1 MITLKILIA
10 SALLVSTMSTS
21 KCRKQPNK
29 EILQKIEFDYGA
41 VDDKGLMNGEVSLDY
56 EFCIPKDD
64 AKVNEIKSIVP
75 DVTMPRMAKGRI
87 KCSDQE
93 WLCIVTTND
102 ATWKE
107 KLYRIASLKYVKR
120 IIPTH
125 YE

>member
-1 MITLKILIA
+1 MNLRIITACVFTLTA
-10 SALLVSTMSTS
+10 MSAS
-21 KCRKQPNK
+21 KCRHEPSK
-29 EILQKIEFDYGA
+29 EVLQKIEFDYA
-41 VDDKGLMNGEVSLDY
+41 TVDDKGLANGEVALDY

-64 AKVNEIKSIVP
+64 AKVKEIQSIVP
-75 DVTMPRMAKGRI
+75 DVRMPRMAKGRI
-87 KCSDQE
+87 KCSEEE

-107 KLYRIASLKYVKR
+107 KLYKIASLKYVKR

>member
-1 MITLKILIA
+1 MTMRIVAACVFTLTA
-10 SALLVSTMSTS
+10 MSAS
-21 KCRKQPNK
+21 KCQNQPSK

-41 VDDKGLMNGEVSLDY
+41 VDEKGLINGEVALDY

-64 AKVNEIKSIVP
+64 VKVQEIKSIVP
-75 DVTMPRMAKGRI
+75 DVLMPRMAKGRI

-102 ATWKE
+102 STWKE

-120 IIPTH
+120 ILPTD